1 MVDGRVFVARL
12 RGLLGTY
19 IAVGDM
25 EVRIILCT
33 HQSDVA
39 GDTRQG
45 VHSQPMMM
53 HNVWRGVVCNPL
65 QMVGHTA
72 WEGVEWV
79 LQVTSCA

>member
-19 IAVGDM
+19 IAVSDV

-45 VHSQPMMM
+45 VHSQPMM
-53 HNVWRGVVCNPL
+53 GVACNPL

-72 WEGVEWV
+72 WEGVERV